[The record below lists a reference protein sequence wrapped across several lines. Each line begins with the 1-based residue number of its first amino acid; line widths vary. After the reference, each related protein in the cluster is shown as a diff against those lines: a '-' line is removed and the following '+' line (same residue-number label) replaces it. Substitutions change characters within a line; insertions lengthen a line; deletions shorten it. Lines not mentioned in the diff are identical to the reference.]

1 MITEVKRNRVL
12 SIKVSTRFLNSAN
25 GAVLMPALKVI
36 QNQNISPEESA
47 LWEMGNRRR
56 QFSTEIESSAS
67 YFLAYSW
74 HRRVFQI
81 AIDNL
86 VLRNGQWLLS

>member
-25 GAVLMPALKVI
+25 GAVLMPALRVI
-36 QNQNISPEESA
+36 QNQDISPEESA

-56 QFSTEIESSAS
+56 QFFTEIEV
-67 YFLAYSW
+67 FGKLFFGILLAP
-74 HRRVFQI
+74 
-81 AIDNL
+81 
-86 VLRNGQWLLS
+86 